1 MRRAVLALIAVG
13 LLAAAWIVPA
23 SAQTLPGSATGTPPI
38 QHLVVILEE
47 NSTFD
52 HVFGYWPTAD
62 GVGIDDNISQA
73 GGRTVQMNGFS
84 ELGPA
89 AFTVPHGEEVLSNG
103 SVAAR
108 QSYDGGK
115 MDGFY
120 RAQVAAGKRPRLSF
134 TLIDP
139 GANPP
144 WGSLASQGVV
154 FDRYFSSEMAGSLP
168 NTLNLVA
175 GTSAGRNTGSSAEFR
190 SLWDSDITTIFDAAD
205 EKPDVSW
212 RYYIGGLS
220 QIHENKVAN
229 GAYARSGQATP
240 SQLYWA
246 PILSMQRFWDDPR
259 LAANVRTQD
268 DLYKDAASGNLPSI
282 SYVLPQPTSHEP
294 QVEPPDLRILSVVNA
309 IRTSPNWPD
318 TAIMVTWDDWG
329 GYYDHKR
336 PPLAKD
342 GHRLGF
348 RVPMILL
355 SPYAIP
361 DSVSHQRLDH
371 SSIPAFAASLFHL
384 PWDRTPNTHELHGV
398 WTTTPNDATEIT
410 ALQHESPYAA
420 AGMQHASSV
429 FVLYLMTLVVITGVL
444 FALGVTFRAARPGEG
459 KRTQQ

>member
-1 MRRAVLALIAVG
+1 V
-13 LLAAAWIVPA
+13 IV
-23 SAQTLPGSATGTPPI
+23 
-38 QHLVVILEE
+38 EE

-175 GTSAGRNTGSSAEFR
+175 GTTAGRNTGASAEFR
-190 SLWDSDITTIFDAAD
+190 SLWHSHITTIFDAAD

-212 RYYIGGLS
+212 RYYIGGLG
-220 QIHENKVAN
+220 QIDEHKVAN

-246 PILSMQRFWDDPR
+246 PVLSMKRFWTDPASR
-259 LAANVRTQD
+259 PTSARRTTCTRTPP
-268 DLYKDAASGNLPSI
+268 SGNLPNI
-282 SYVLPQPTSHEP
+282 SYILPQPTSHEP
-294 QVEPPDLRILSVVNA
+294 QVEGRTCGSVGRERDPDLA
-309 IRTSPNWPD
+309 DWP
-318 TAIMVTWDDWG
+318 T
-329 GYYDHKR
+329 R
-336 PPLAKD
+336 
-342 GHRLGF
+342 R
-348 RVPMILL
+348 
-355 SPYAIP
+355 S
-361 DSVSHQRLDH
+361 
-371 SSIPAFAASLFHL
+371 
-384 PWDRTPNTHELHGV
+384 
-398 WTTTPNDATEIT
+398 
-410 ALQHESPYAA
+410 
-420 AGMQHASSV
+420 
-429 FVLYLMTLVVITGVL
+429 
-444 FALGVTFRAARPGEG
+444 
-459 KRTQQ
+459 